1 MASLMDIIMQ
11 EYGGA
16 KPQPTQAPAFPQVYG
31 PLTRQLATEVP
42 LGNGAMPGGALAR
55 ELATNVPLPNGSLP
69 GGALTRQL
77 ATEVPVP
84 TGPFI
89 PQAPMVTAAKY
100 PNDAIARY
108 REFVDSGA
116 MDRANFGDENAI
128 PNPFRAPMRPSSG
141 GSASNFN
148 DENAVPNPN
157 RGMPARQQ
165 GFFEQLFKGPQY
177 QSNNMPVN
185 AMPQGPMPGTGATMP
200 SYINWGDP
208 NNAADFFRADA
219 LLQQQ
224 NPGFFGLLGGG
235 NG

>member
-1 MASLMDIIMQ
+1 MASLMDLIMR

-16 KPQPTQAPAFPQVYG
+16 KPQPTQAPVFPQVYG

-69 GGALTRQL
+69 MGALTRQL

-89 PQAPMVTAAKY
+89 PQAPRMPDEVGMQYRPSMTPRMPDEVGFQYRPSMNPLAVPGANTPIVAGLDTTNRPAPMASSVTA
-100 PNDAIARY
+100 
-108 REFVDSGA
+108 
-116 MDRANFGDENAI
+116 
-128 PNPFRAPMRPSSG
+128 
-141 GSASNFN
+141 
-148 DENAVPNPN
+148 
-157 RGMPARQQ
+157 PARPQ

-185 AMPQGPMPGTGATMP
+185 AMPQGPMPGTGATIP
-200 SYINWGDP
+200 SYINYGDP

-224 NPGFFGLLGGG
+224 NPSFFGLLGGN

>member
-1 MASLMDIIMQ
+1 MATLMDLIMR

-16 KPQPTQAPAFPQVYG
+16 KPQPAQAFPQVYG

-69 GGALTRQL
+69 GGALARQL

-89 PQAPMVTAAKY
+89 PQAPRMPDEVGMQYRPSMTPRMPDEVGMQYRPSMNPLANPALNAPVVAGLDAANRPAPMASSVTA
-100 PNDAIARY
+100 
-108 REFVDSGA
+108 
-116 MDRANFGDENAI
+116 
-128 PNPFRAPMRPSSG
+128 
-141 GSASNFN
+141 
-148 DENAVPNPN
+148 
-157 RGMPARQQ
+157 PAREQ
-165 GFFEQLFKGPQY
+165 GFFEKLFKGPQY
-177 QSNNMPVN
+177 QSNNLPVN
-185 AMPQGPMPGTGATMP
+185 AVPQGAMNFTGATMP
-200 SYINWGDP
+200 SYINYGDP

-224 NPGFFGLLGGG
+224 TPGFFGLLGGG